1 MTVLIVSIPVF
12 SALGLAAETLD
23 DGFDSKLTVLDMD
36 ATSTVAIPDQIFDSS
51 EHPLQLSG
59 LVKRSNAGLRNNA
72 DLTFDYVQAS
82 WSSADAGDSKTI
94 SVRIE
99 NTGTASSGSFRW
111 GLYLST
117 DTTITTSDTL
127 IDDWAESSLSSN
139 SNRYRS
145 KSITIPTSISG
156 GYYYVGGV
164 VDINSQV
171 SESDEN
177 NNAAYDSGRVHIYE
191 QPDLIGKSCSATTSG
206 TVGDQI
212 GSTISIQLENDVS
225 SSHGASSGTFYWA
238 MYLSTDSTI
247 TSSDTQVGSDQYA
260 SSLNGGSYRS
270 DSLSSSTYIPS
281 SMNAGTYYWGFI
293 VDVDADV
300 DEADENNNGYACNQ
314 MTLQE
319 DLPDLEATSVGTSSS
334 SVVMGDTITVSYRID
349 NIGTDYSGSFYWK
362 LYLSTDT
369 TITTSDTFVDEF
381 SVSSISGGS
390 YRSGYEYSV
399 QIPTGMTPGYHYLGM
414 IADNRAGVN
423 ELDEA
428 NNKVADTGRIDIE
441 EMADLVPSTAS
452 GPTSGQ
458 AGQQVSFSWR
468 IDNDGDDTAGW
479 FYWKLYLSS
488 DSTITTSDTQ
498 VGSTQQSTS
507 ISGGS
512 SRSSSSLSVTIP
524 NTLSSGTYYWGL
536 IADTTDRVSEGD
548 ETNNILRGNSIS
560 ITVPDYDLSATSVSV
575 DASSRSVCI
584 GDDIYLTLSVT
595 NFGNDFAG
603 SHYYEATV
611 ATASSD
617 LAILY
622 GTSLGYAPGQ
632 SGVASYTHTSIQAA
646 LPSSLGAGT
655 YWVGLI
661 ADAFD
666 DISESDESNNIVA
679 TSSAQLTILDCQP
692 DLSAISISGTSSGVR
707 GGTVQVDVR
716 VDNIGRREAQGVGID
731 VYLSTD
737 STIDSSDVYIGSD
750 TINSLGEAGTW
761 TNQLSLSIPSNLGDG
776 CWTWGLIVDLAGGI
790 VEMDESN
797 NIIASSGQFC
807 LEQADL
813 IVASV
818 TAVTNTASGQSVEV
832 TIGVTNSG
840 GSAAVASV
848 GRLLLSID
856 ASESAG
862 DSQIDSFSIPNL
874 VVGASSQIVVM
885 VTIPSGH
892 VGDFYWVAVVDT
904 GATVVEADES
914 NNVGVSAKF
923 NIAAPSKDLL
933 AAWIEGP
940 ISAEPGQ
947 TITVDWGIENLG
959 QEGMGFAVEIWLSA
973 DQILGSQ
980 DVRLSRFN
988 IPELSASSSLT
999 DERAV
1004 SLSGDSEGTWWLI
1017 MKVDADNQH
1026 IEDDELNNIRVS
1038 NSSLIIDADA
1048 GPITGNSLPGCD
1060 DPTTDGD
1067 EADAAATRSSAL
1079 HLGLDPN
1086 QTLDGCLQGFDE
1098 VDWYAFLLS
1107 SGNRTTFAFSAE
1119 GAHLSVVAL
1128 NGSETIGEGVL
1139 DSDVNWLT
1147 MSALNDDMDGAHRVI
1162 HLRITWD
1169 PANPSG
1175 AYRIFLV
1182 TADAS
1187 IETDVTPPTAPII
1200 NAPTGWTGSDE
1211 MELRWQNGSDSGS
1224 EIRHHEVRWAGGF
1237 WASVELDSIT
1247 LNLTG
1252 LQDGRHSFEVRAVD
1266 RAGNIGPSD
1275 AIWIR
1280 IDRLAPSVT
1289 VEQLDAQFSDPVLLI
1304 IAVEVDDGEGSGPTL
1319 VEWSDNNESWSEVM
1333 GNGILNWTSWDHLD
1347 LFIRVTDGAGN
1358 QVFTNLTI
1366 EAPSAPLND
1375 ESGSSKTNQES
1386 VSGRVS
1392 PWLAIPIILVLS
1404 VAAVLAV
1411 MLRRR
1416 IQELSASEFGD
1427 ELGNSGESY
1436 SEMQPSVDAVGSL
1449 DTTMYPEQQLPIS
1462 TTPSPNP
1469 VEIIPSAAESIA
1481 NVIEPNHL
1489 PTLQHID
1496 SALDISASFTAV
1508 EGSLLVSPSNTGW
1521 IPDYTLLPPGGQYE
1535 TVSDSLAYV
1544 GPEGVYWWQQPDGSF
1559 IRQ

>member
-1 MTVLIVSIPVF
+1 MAVLIVSISVF
-12 SALGLAAETLD
+12 GSLGLSAEVFANNTQLK
-23 DGFDSKLTVLDMD
+23 SIVLDSD
-36 ATSTVAIPDQIFDSS
+36 SASTDAIPNQILDSS
-51 EHPLQLSG
+51 EHPLKLSSS
-59 LVKRSNAGLRNNA
+59 VKRSNAGARNNA
-72 DLTFDYVQAS
+72 DLAFDYVQAS
-82 WSSADAGDSKTI
+82 WSSSDAGDSETI

-99 NTGTASSGSFRW
+99 NIGSASSGSFRW
-111 GLYLST
+111 GLYLSS
-117 DTTITTSDTL
+117 DTTITTSDTH
-127 IDDWAESSLSSN
+127 IDDWSESSLSSG
-139 SNRYRS
+139 SSRYRS

-156 GYYYVGGV
+156 GYYYVGGI

-177 NNAAYDSGRVHIYE
+177 NNDDYDSGRVHIYE
-191 QPDLIGKSCSATTSG
+191 QPDLIGRSCSATTSG

-212 GSTISIQLENDVS
+212 GSSISIQLENDVS

-300 DEADENNNGYACNQ
+300 DEADENNNGYTCNQ
-314 MTLQE
+314 MTLLE

-369 TITTSDTFVDEF
+369 TITTSDTLVDEF

-399 QIPTGMTPGYHYLGM
+399 QIPTGMASGYHYLGM

-423 ELDEA
+423 ELDET

-498 VGSTQQSTS
+498 VGSTQQANS

-512 SRSSSSLSVTIP
+512 YRSSTSFSVTIP

-560 ITVPDYDLSATSVSV
+560 ITVPDYDLSATSISV
-575 DASSRSVCI
+575 DASSRSVCV

-595 NFGNDFAG
+595 NLGSDYAG

-611 ATASSD
+611 ATGSSD

-661 ADAFD
+661 ADTFD

-707 GGTVQVDVR
+707 GGTVQVDVQ
-716 VDNIGRREAQGVGID
+716 VDNIGRREAQGVGVD

-737 STIDSSDVYIGSD
+737 SAIDSSDVYIGSD
-750 TINSLGEAGTW
+750 TISSLAEAGTW
-761 TNQLSLSIPSNLGDG
+761 TNQLSLSIPSDLGDG

-807 LEQADL
+807 LQQADL
-813 IVASV
+813 IVTSV
-818 TAVTNTASGQSVEV
+818 SAVSDTASGQSVEV
-832 TIGVTNSG
+832 TIVVTNSG
-840 GSAAVASV
+840 GSAAGASV
-848 GRLLLSID
+848 GSLLLSVD
-856 ASESAG
+856 ASESSG
-862 DSQIDSFSIPNL
+862 DSQIESFSIPNL
-874 VVGASSQIVVM
+874 AAGASDNIVVM

-892 VGDFYWVAVVDT
+892 VGDFYWIVVLDT
-904 GATVVEADES
+904 AATVVEDDES
-914 NNVGVSAKF
+914 NNAGASAKF

-933 AAWIEGP
+933 ATWIEGP
-940 ISAEPGQ
+940 SSAEPGQ
-947 TITVDWGIENLG
+947 TITLEWGIENLG
-959 QEGMGFAVEIWLSA
+959 QQGMGFAAEIWLSA
-973 DQILGSQ
+973 DPILGNQ
-980 DVRLSRFN
+980 DIRLSRFDV
-988 IPELSASSSLT
+988 PELAPSSRSDDLRT
-999 DERAV
+999 V
-1004 SLSGDSEGTWWLI
+1004 SLGGDTEGTWWLI
-1017 MKVDADNQH
+1017 LKVDADNQH
-1026 IEDDELNNIRVS
+1026 IEDDELNNVRVS
-1038 NSSLIIDADA
+1038 NSTIIIDANA
-1048 GPITGNSLPGCD
+1048 GPISGEFLPGCD

-1086 QTLDGCLQGFDE
+1086 QTVDGCLSGFDE

-1119 GAHLSVVAL
+1119 GAHLEVIAM
-1128 NGSETIGEGVL
+1128 NGSETLAEGAV
-1139 DSDVNWLT
+1139 DDDVDWLT
-1147 MSALNDDMDGAHRVI
+1147 MAALNDDTEGAHRVI
-1162 HLRITWD
+1162 HLRVTWD

-1175 AYRIFLV
+1175 AYRILLV

-1187 IETDVTPPTAPII
+1187 VETDVAPPAAPEITL
-1200 NAPTGWTGSDE
+1200 PEGWTGAKE
-1211 MELRWQNGSDSGS
+1211 IVLTWTNGSDSGS
-1224 EIRHHEVRWAGGF
+1224 GVGHHEVRWAGGF
-1237 WASVELDSIT
+1237 WAPVDADSIT
-1247 LNLTG
+1247 LNLSG
-1252 LQDGRHSFEVRAVD
+1252 LADGRHSFEVRAVD
-1266 RAGNIGPSD
+1266 RAGNIGPAD

-1280 IDRLAPSVT
+1280 IDRLAPLASVT
-1289 VEQLDAQFSDPVLLI
+1289 QVDAQYANPALLI
-1304 IAVEVDDGEGSGPTL
+1304 IEVIVDDGEGSGPTL
-1319 VEWSDNNESWSEVM
+1319 IEWSSDNSTWSELAENGVM
-1333 GNGILNWTSWDHLD
+1333 NWTSWDDLD
-1347 LFIRVTDGAGN
+1347 LFIRVTDGAEN
-1358 QVFTNLTI
+1358 KVTTNLTI
-1366 EAPSAPLND
+1366 IPPPAETTAEDGTQKANT
-1375 ESGSSKTNQES
+1375 EGAA
-1386 VSGRVS
+1386 GRVS
-1392 PWLAIPIILVLS
+1392 PWLALPIILVIS

-1411 MLRRR
+1411 LLRRR
-1416 IQELSASEFGD
+1416 IHELAVANDAEFDSEPSVGIDSTINYNPNIEGEAAIDFG
-1427 ELGNSGESY
+1427 GINQT
-1436 SEMQPSVDAVGSL
+1436 SEMVAMDAGMAVVPALQYDSVTGSVPQIVPL
-1449 DTTMYPEQQLPIS
+1449 LTPETPITPVQLPS
-1462 TTPSPNP
+1462 SGRVPDHTMLPSGG
-1469 VEIIPSAAESIA
+1469 EYDTSS
-1481 NVIEPNHL
+1481 
-1489 PTLQHID
+1489 
-1496 SALDISASFTAV
+1496 
-1508 EGSLLVSPSNTGW
+1508 GSV
-1521 IPDYTLLPPGGQYE
+1521 
-1535 TVSDSLAYV
+1535 AYV
-1544 GPEGVYWWQQPDGSF
+1544 TADGVYWWQQVDGSF
-1559 IRQ
+1559 LRQEPI